1 MEKSVTQKLRLGIFV
16 LIGSLIFILAVY
28 YIGSKQQL
36 FGKTEILKAHFTNV
50 NGLQPGNSVRFS
62 GINAGSVKKIEIV
75 NDRLIRVEMGID
87 REVFKFIKKDAEA
100 SIGSDGLVG
109 NMVINIIPGKGNQAP
124 VKSGD
129 LIRSAK
135 KLSTDDLL
143 QTLSKTNS
151 NAELI
156 TTNLI
161 EITNKINEGNGTL
174 GILLNDAD
182 AGNNLKAGLND
193 LRTSIAYLKYT
204 SKGTTR
210 TIDQL
215 NRMISGI
222 DRKENIVGIL
232 KDSAVANK
240 LRKVISN
247 LDQSAVSINKTVD
260 NLNSTIRNAKEG
272 KGAINYLSNDSV
284 LVQNI
289 DSTMIN
295 INKASRSLNQNMEAL
310 KQNIFFRGY
319 FRKLAREREKNSK
332 K

>member
-1 MEKSVTQKLRLGIFV
+1 
-16 LIGSLIFILAVY
+16 
-28 YIGSKQQL
+28 
-36 FGKTEILKAHFTNV
+36 
-50 NGLQPGNSVRFS
+50 
-62 GINAGSVKKIEIV
+62 
-75 NDRLIRVEMGID
+75 
-87 REVFKFIKKDAEA
+87 
-100 SIGSDGLVG
+100 
-109 NMVINIIPGKGNQAP
+109 
-124 VKSGD
+124 
-129 LIRSAK
+129 
-135 KLSTDDLL
+135 
-143 QTLSKTNS
+143 
-151 NAELI
+151 
-156 TTNLI
+156 
-161 EITNKINEGNGTL
+161 
-174 GILLNDAD
+174 
-182 AGNNLKAGLND
+182 
-193 LRTSIAYLKYT
+193 
-204 SKGTTR
+204 
-210 TIDQL
+210 
-215 NRMISGI
+215 MISGI